1 MFVDNPNELIG
12 KDLHF
17 MVKLLGCRGLPSRF
31 NDITCRYKVY
41 LDTEDNTTE
50 VISDTSNPDFNHRR
64 IFSFKRVTQSV
75 SKSYSEELYYSF
87 LQKIHFLCII

>member
-75 SKSYSEELYYSF
+75 SKSYSEEL
-87 LQKIHFLCII
+87 